1 MVQVMVFVL
10 ALLLGLVSPFKELRA
25 QSIDEVLDR
34 IQNFYEHTKTLRA
47 SFLQEDEL
55 PNGKK
60 ILRKGKVWMKKPGL
74 FRWEYYEPEKFIIIS
89 DGRNIYVYYPEE
101 NQAFVYPSGKA
112 VSSQLALGFMSGR
125 GDIRKDLKLESFKAL
140 GNNLWQLNFLTSSGD
155 SQIEKITLQ
164 VNLSTGEVKEI
175 FLYYLSGEKVKITF
189 SQLEYN
195 SEFSSKIFQFNP
207 PGRVKIN

>member
-1 MVQVMVFVL
+1 MMVFVL
-10 ALLLGLVSPFKELRA
+10 ALLLGLANPFKELKA
-25 QSIDEVLDR
+25 QSIQEILDR
-34 IQNFYEHTKTLRA
+34 IQNFYENTKTLRA
-47 SFLQEDEL
+47 TFLQEDEF
-55 PNGKK
+55 PSGKR

-125 GDIRKDLKLESFKAL
+125 GDIRKDLKLESFKVL
-140 GNNLWQLNFLTSSGD
+140 ENNLWQLNFLTSSGD

-175 FLYYLSGEKVKITF
+175 TLYYLSGEKVKIVF
-189 SQLEYN
+189 NHLEYN
-195 SEFSSKIFQFNP
+195 SEFSPKIFQFNP
-207 PGRVKIN
+207 PRRVKIN